1 MDPAEVRRRNFIQKD
16 EYPYSV
22 GILYRDNNPL
32 EYDSGNYPACLEK
45 ALEMIGYEDFR
56 KSQLESR
63 KQGVRVG
70 VGIAAYVEGTGFG
83 PYEGGSVKVG
93 TDGKIYVFTGAASQG
108 QGQETALGQICA
120 DYLGVDFNNVH
131 VVTGDSAA
139 IPYGVGTF
147 ASRVMVTA
155 GNAIA
160 QASEQLRNKALEL
173 AAHKF
178 ECRNED
184 LDLVN
189 GEIFVKGT
197 PEKKISLRML
207 AHEAANR
214 VSGFMVDRSVEPGL
228 EATVYY
234 SPRRSTHS
242 NGVHV
247 ARGEGRRRN
256 RPCRSAALC
265 RSA

>member
-1 MDPAEVRRRNFIQKD
+1 
-16 EYPYSV
+16 
-22 GILYRDNNPL
+22 
-32 EYDSGNYPACLEK
+32 YDSGNYPACLEK

-56 KSQLESR
+56 KSQMGSR
-63 KQGVRVG
+63 KQGVRLG

-93 TDGKIYVFTGAASQG
+93 TDGKIYVFTGATSQG
-108 QGQETALGQICA
+108 HGQETARAQASRG
-120 DYLGVDFNNVH
+120 YVGVDFTSGR
-131 VVTGDSAA
+131 VVTGDRAV
-139 IPYGVGTF
+139 IPDGVGTF
-147 ASRVMVTA
+147 ASRVRVTA
-155 GNAIA
+155 GNAVA
-160 QASEQLRNKALEL
+160 PASEQLRNKAVEL
-173 AAHKF
+173 AAHKL
-178 ECRNED
+178 ECSSED

-197 PEKKISLRML
+197 PEQKISLRML

-247 ARGEGRRRN
+247 AVVKVDE
-256 RPCRSAALC
+256 
-265 RSA
+265 